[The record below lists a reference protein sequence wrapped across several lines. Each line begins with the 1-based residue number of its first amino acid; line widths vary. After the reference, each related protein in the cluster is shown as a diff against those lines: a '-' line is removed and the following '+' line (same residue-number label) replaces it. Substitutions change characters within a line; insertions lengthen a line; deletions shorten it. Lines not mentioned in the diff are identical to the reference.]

1 MIRTLLLVLLTFA
14 VVPASQ
20 AADRLS
26 APLVLAQAAPAPVTP
41 RAAPQA
47 PIQVQIQAM
56 PPRNSVYETV
66 AIVAI
71 AGGAGALLAAM
82 GTTALTTT
90 LVAGGAAGIIYLA
103 TSANSDPR

>member
-14 VVPASQ
+14 VFPASQ

-71 AGGAGALLAAM
+71 AGGALLAAM